1 MPFKQLLSS
10 CRCITLSR
18 AVHDKGA
25 ALSNIAKEN
34 IHWNEG
40 RILRL
45 VILQNYILLSFV
57 LFSYSFQMTS
67 EFADTTEALVGY
79 LTNGGYP
86 PSFTP
91 NQKRCLRR
99 AAKQYVVMEQ
109 KLHYE
114 TKDSKKMLEVIAE
127 EGERRRILAI
137 AHSSG
142 TKYCEEIPLIS

>member
-1 MPFKQLLSS
+1 MKLHP
-10 CRCITLSR
+10 I
-18 AVHDKGA
+18 
-25 ALSNIAKEN
+25 
-34 IHWNEG
+34 
-40 RILRL
+40 
-45 VILQNYILLSFV
+45 SFV

-91 NQKRCLRR
+91 SQKRSLRR
-99 AAKQYVVMEQ
+99 TAKHYVVMEQ
-109 KLHYE
+109 KLHYK

-142 TKYCEEIPLIS
+142 TKYITWCKEKRGVKNFVFQEEKNILVSSCSRVTPS